1 MSTVTKRLTRIGTT
15 GVAVVA
21 LAVPTLS
28 LSSFTSPAAAAAVRH
43 VSATAAAAAA
53 DTTAAHP
60 VPKVRKLTGTVGPSF
75 EISMSR
81 SRTVRGMYDITVR
94 DRSNAHNFHLTGPGV
109 DKKTLVG
116 RTVTKVWHVR
126 LRVGTYRF
134 QCDIH
139 PTQMFGRIRVVAP
152 QR

>member
-43 VSATAAAAAA
+43 VSATAAA
-53 DTTAAHP
+53 DTKAAHP